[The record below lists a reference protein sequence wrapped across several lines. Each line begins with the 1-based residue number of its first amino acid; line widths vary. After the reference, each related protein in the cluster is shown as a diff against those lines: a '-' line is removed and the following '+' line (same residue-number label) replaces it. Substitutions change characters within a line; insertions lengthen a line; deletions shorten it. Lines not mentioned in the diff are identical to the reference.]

1 MAGGTNATY
10 WQGRDG
16 CGHAGSA
23 CPCLPGGKH
32 CKPTYPFCMSPEF
45 VIGLRHGPPGAP
57 ESITAHGLLKQPGSD
72 FTYSF
77 ANPALMTGILKQ
89 ATGDSY
95 AGYCDK
101 HIFPVLGISRNEWHW
116 LGDREG
122 DSQPDGG
129 SFQTARNY
137 AKAAYLMLNNGQW
150 VSRVIA
156 AGIWVAFFQDCR
168 Q

>member
-1 MAGGTNATY
+1 MRKRREKTGENWARYPKKGEGSSAN
-10 WQGRDG
+10 QG
-16 CGHAGSA
+16 S
-23 CPCLPGGKH
+23 
-32 CKPTYPFCMSPEF
+32 
-45 VIGLRHGPPGAP
+45 
-57 ESITAHGLLKQPGSD
+57 
-72 FTYSF
+72 
-77 ANPALMTGILKQ
+77 TG
-89 ATGDSY
+89 SY
-95 AGYCDK
+95 ARYCDK

-156 AGIWVAFFQDCR
+156 AGIWVAFFQGC
-168 Q
+168 QQ

>member
-1 MAGGTNATY
+1 MAIF
-10 WQGRDG
+10 DG
-16 CGHAGSA
+16 
-23 CPCLPGGKH
+23 
-32 CKPTYPFCMSPEF
+32 YF
-45 VIGLRHGPPGAP
+45 RQGAP

-72 FTYSF
+72 FTYSY

-156 AGIWVAFFQDCR
+156 AGIWVAFFQDC
-168 Q
+168 QQ